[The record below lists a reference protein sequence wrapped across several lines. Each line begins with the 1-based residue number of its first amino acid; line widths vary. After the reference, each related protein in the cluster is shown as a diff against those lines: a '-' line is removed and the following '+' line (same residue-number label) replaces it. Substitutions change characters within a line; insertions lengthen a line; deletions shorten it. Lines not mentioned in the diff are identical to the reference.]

1 MSENVTDFGLIA
13 ALSQPVSDE
22 MTETIRQKTGLGIS
36 YDGSVVFQRFSGRE
50 AGAQLLG
57 VEAITSFMND
67 YVAAGLSIEV
77 RSLSFFFDSWYN
89 AADSYVQEA
98 KAEVVDGRRQIV
110 HGGRTGITLRQ

>member
-22 MTETIRQKTGLGIS
+22 MAETGRLSGLGIS

-67 YVAAGLSIEV
+67 CVAAGLSVEV

-110 HGGRTGITLRQ
+110 HGGRTGITLHQ